1 MKRPIRPACLIAT
14 LAICSGSFAHHASNL
29 DYDESRIGTIEGVV
43 DDIFWSN
50 PHIHFYLT
58 VTSEEGATETW
69 DMEGP
74 NLSSL
79 SRRGVSR
86 DSVQVGD
93 EIMITG
99 TLGRDGRKRIWAY
112 SIMKADGTVVMGEQQ
127 R

>member
-1 MKRPIRPACLIAT
+1 MMHLLRTVAVIAT
-14 LAICSGSFAHHASNL
+14 ALAAAAAFGHHASNL
-29 DYDESRIGTIEGVV
+29 DYDQEKVGTVRGVV

-58 VTSEEGATETW
+58 VTNEDGSAETW

-79 SRRGVSR
+79 RRRGVTR
-86 DSVQVGD
+86 EMVHIGD
-93 EIMITG
+93 EIEVSG
-99 TLGRDGRKRIWAY
+99 TLGRNGTKRIWAQT
-112 SIMKADGTVVMGEQQ
+112 IRKADGTVVMGPG